1 MKQITFVLAA
11 ALLLALGANAQNS
24 SFQSFTGFTSVGV
37 GGGFDKVIFRKGDK
51 EGVEIKSDKVDLDNI
66 EIKQKGKDLNIGV
79 RKGARW
85 NSGRIELVITYQKL
99 ESISNSGSSN
109 IELEDTIKGDKF
121 TLASSGSGSL
131 KGNFDVEEFD
141 VRLSGSTNLTLSG
154 EADDQHY
161 AISGSANVNAAG
173 LKGET
178 AEVAISG
185 SCDVSLNVSGNVS
198 TAVSGSGSV
207 HNKAK
212 KNRE

>member
-11 ALLLALGANAQNS
+11 ALLFALGANAQNS
-24 SFQSFTGFTSVGV
+24 SFQSFTGFTSVNI
-37 GGGFDKVIFRKGDK
+37 GGGFEKVIFRKGDK
-51 EGVEIKSDKVDLDNI
+51 EGVEIKSDKVDLEDI
-66 EIKQKGKDLNIGV
+66 EIKQKGSDLNIGV

-85 NSGRIELVITYQKL
+85 NSGRIQLVVTYQKL
-99 ESISNSGSSN
+99 EAISNSGSSN
-109 IELEDTIKGDKF
+109 IELEDAIKGNKF
-121 TLASSGSGSL
+121 TFTSSGSGNL
-131 KGNFDVEEFD
+131 KGSFDVEKLD

-178 AEVAISG
+178 ADVAISG
-185 SCDVSLNVSGNVS
+185 SGDVALNVSGNVS